1 MVSSAECCFCVLAL
15 QKFPPRE
22 LRCPPGLLEPD
33 FLDLLRST
41 FPQLA
46 AQKPFDFFTIDQTM
60 TLRPLRAE
68 TWTPEEINRT
78 AGRSGVY
85 IRLKVL

>member
-1 MVSSAECCFCVLAL
+1 MQEA
-15 QKFPPRE
+15 
-22 LRCPPGLLEPD
+22 D

-46 AQKPFDFFTIDQTM
+46 AQEPFDVFTTDRTKRLQ
-60 TLRPLRAE
+60 PLRVK
-68 TWTPEEINRT
+68 TLTPEEICRSIRLT
-78 AGRSGVY
+78 GAGNSALY